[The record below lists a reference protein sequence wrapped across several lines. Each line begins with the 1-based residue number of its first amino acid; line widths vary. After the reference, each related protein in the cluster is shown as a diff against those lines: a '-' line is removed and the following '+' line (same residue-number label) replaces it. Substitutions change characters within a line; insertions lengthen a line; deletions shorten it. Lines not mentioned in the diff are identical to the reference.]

1 MPLTYVVSEGQIEE
15 NYRKIN
21 ILIISTN
28 SVPWCVL
35 IKCKVLI
42 FNNNV
47 FQSVPGAPGVPVEHR
62 GNKKSPGN

>member
-1 MPLTYVVSEGQIEE
+1 M
-15 NYRKIN
+15 
-21 ILIISTN
+21 LIISKYG
-28 SVPWCVL
+28 VPWRVL
-35 IKCKVLI
+35 TKYKVLI